1 MRELTIAGRRISDDE
16 PAYVIAE
23 LGGNHQGRLE
33 QAWKLIKAAHACGA
47 DAVKLQK
54 RENRTL
60 YSDALLHQPY
70 ENEHS
75 FGKTYGEHRDIL
87 EFGEQEYREL
97 QKWSSSLPIP
107 LFATAF
113 DEPSADF
120 LAALDV
126 PAFKIHSGGLTDK
139 PLLQHVASLG
149 KPIILSTGGGTE
161 QDIDR
166 AVDWVCRRSSRP
178 QLALLHC
185 TASYPLKPEEA
196 NLRVIGTMRQRYPD
210 FVIGFSSHSPGIA
223 FSLIAYAFGARIFE
237 HHFTNNRASKGT
249 DHAFSLEP
257 KGLETLVDDLA
268 KLRVAI
274 GDGVK
279 VFYDSERRPL
289 AKMTRRQTADGRWQ
303 IDGRL

>member
-1 MRELTIAGRRISDDE
+1 MRELIIAGRRIADDE
-16 PAYVIAE
+16 PAYVVAE

-33 QAWKLIKAAHACGA
+33 HAWKLIKSAHQCGA
-47 DAVKLQK
+47 SAVKLQK
-54 RENRTL
+54 RSNRTL

-70 ENEHS
+70 DNEHS
-75 FGKTYGEHRDIL
+75 FGATYGEHRAAL
-87 EFGEQEYREL
+87 ELGEAEYRSL
-97 QKWSSSLPIP
+97 RQWSASLPIT

-161 QDIDR
+161 WDIDN
-166 AVDWVCRRSSRP
+166 AVSWIYGKNT
-178 QLALLHC
+178 QLALMHC
-185 TASYPLKPEEA
+185 TAAYPLKPEEA
-196 NLRVIGTMRQRYPD
+196 NLRAIGTLRQQYPD
-210 FVIGFSSHSPGIA
+210 LVIGFSSHSPGIA

-237 HHFTNNRASKGT
+237 HHFTLNRAAKGT

-257 KGLETLVDDLA
+257 KGLETLVDDLD

-279 VFYDSERRPL
+279 VFYNSERRPI
-289 AKMTRRQTADGRWQ
+289 AKMRRTEQEDGTWK
-303 IDGRL
+303 IAGR

>member
-1 MRELTIAGRRISDDE
+1 MRELTIAGRLISDSE

-33 QAWKLIKAAHACGA
+33 HAWKLIKSAHQCGA
-47 DAVKLQK
+47 SAVKLQK
-54 RENRTL
+54 RQNHTL

-75 FGKTYGEHRDIL
+75 FGRTYGEHRHAL
-87 EFGEQEYREL
+87 ELGEREYREL
-97 QKWSSSLPIP
+97 QKWSASLPIP

-113 DEPSADF
+113 DEPSADL

-126 PAFKIHSGGLTDK
+126 PAIKIHSGGLTDK
-139 PLLQHVASLG
+139 PLLRHVASLG

-161 QDIDR
+161 KDIDR
-166 AVDWVCRRSSRP
+166 AIDNVYCGGGCP
-178 QLALLHC
+178 LAILHC

-196 NLRVIGTMRQRYPD
+196 NLRVIGTLRQRYPD

-237 HHFTNNRASKGT
+237 HHFTNNRAAKGT

-257 KGLETLVDDLA
+257 KGLETLVDDLD

-279 VFYDSERRPL
+279 VFYNSERRPI
-289 AKMTRRQTADGRWQ
+289 AKMRRTEQEDGTWK
-303 IDGRL
+303 IAGR

>member
-1 MRELTIAGRRISDDE
+1 MSRELVIAGRRISDDD

-33 QAWKLIKAAHACGA
+33 QAWKLIKSAYACGA

-75 FGKTYGEHRDIL
+75 FGKTYGEHREIL
-87 EFGEQEYREL
+87 EFGELEYREL

-166 AVDWVCRRSSRP
+166 AVNWIVNANRMI
-178 QLALLHC
+178 ALLHC

-196 NLRVIGTMRQRYPD
+196 NLSVIGTLRQRYPE

-237 HHFTNNRASKGT
+237 HHFTNNRAAKGT

-279 VFYDSERRPL
+279 VFYDSERKPI
-289 AKMTRRQTADGRWQ
+289 AKMRRTQQEDGAW
-303 IDGRL
+303 IISGR